1 MLYLCYMIRE
11 VVNLFYPALC
21 HICGKKTI
29 LWNQNLCKDC
39 LKKMKK
45 RLPPFCIKCGR
56 QLSGEAELQEKCS
69 DCKKNNLYF
78 DRVLS
83 VFYYDDV
90 LKELV
95 HNFKYKKLTSLTKE
109 FVELTLDFM
118 REYAIGKKIDLVVSI
133 PMHPLRLFKR
143 EINPSHILA
152 KNIAK
157 KLAVRYS
164 GNLLKKTK
172 NTPPQ
177 SKLTRAERMKNVKGS
192 FSMQKNN
199 TPYVRHKKVLVV
211 DDLFTT
217 GSTVNECARVLKES
231 GSSYVEVIT
240 LARGDRLR

>member
-1 MLYLCYMIRE
+1 MGNR
-11 VVNLFYPALC
+11 FP
-21 HICGKKTI
+21 
-29 LWNQNLCKDC
+29 
-39 LKKMKK
+39 
-45 RLPPFCIKCGR
+45 
-56 QLSGEAELQEKCS
+56 S
-69 DCKKNNLYF
+69 
-78 DRVLS
+78 
-83 VFYYDDV
+83 
-90 LKELV
+90 
-95 HNFKYKKLTSLTKE
+95 TSC
-109 FVELTLDFM
+109 
-118 REYAIGKKIDLVVSI
+118 
-133 PMHPLRLFKR
+133 PLGQ
-143 EINPSHILA
+143 HILQKA